1 MAALKLTLEDGRE
14 FEYGETIE
22 WINDKNE
29 WIRLRVGTYS
39 DEENISFYHIVT
51 NAKRVRKL
59 HARKTVDLTNDDVL
73 DMLRK
78 GGYEWKMKSNS
89 MWYGNHGYVIYPD
102 GRITI
107 SGCGIDNFTAY
118 RHVSDLI
125 EHPMTKGVEG

>member
-1 MAALKLTLEDGRE
+1 MNNVKLTLEDGRE

-39 DEENISFYHIVT
+39 DEENISFCHIVT

-59 HARKTVDLTNDDVL
+59 QARKTEPLTNDDVL
-73 DMLRK
+73 AMLRK
-78 GGYEWKMKSNS
+78 GGYEWKTIEG
-89 MWYGNHGYVIYPD
+89 MWNGNPNYYVRPN
-102 GRITI
+102 
-107 SGCGIDNFTAY
+107 GIASILGKNTLEYFTDY

-125 EHPMTKGVEG
+125 EHPMTKEVEG

>member
-1 MAALKLTLEDGRE
+1 MNNVKLTLEDGRE

-51 NAKRVRKL
+51 NAKRVSKL
-59 HARKTVDLTNDDVL
+59 PASKTVYLTNDDVL
-73 DMLRK
+73 AMLRK
-78 GGYEWKMKSNS
+78 GGYEWKKESGSWWGSAIYEIQPN
-89 MWYGNHGYVIYPD
+89 GNIHIWCEP
-102 GRITI
+102 I
-107 SGCGIDNFTAY
+107 SSYTSY

-125 EHPMTKGVEG
+125 EHPMTKEVEG